1 MTLSR
6 WPLLGVDFTSA
17 PSARKPIT
25 VAHAYCTGDACG
37 AQLVLLDL
45 QPIRSFENLLAL
57 LLRPGPWLGV
67 FDFPFSLPRA
77 LVSAL
82 GWPERD
88 WDALV
93 AYCAGMPHGRF
104 RALLDAFRAAR
115 PAGDK
120 YVYRATD
127 HPARASSPMKLVNP
141 PVGLMYLT
149 GAPLLRAADL
159 TVPGLR
165 AGDPQRVAL
174 EGYPG
179 MLARAITTQSYKS
192 DAVSEQTRPR
202 HAARERILDALLA
215 GRHPLGLKLVADD
228 AQLNALL
235 DDGRG
240 DVLDAVLCAVQA
252 GWAWQRRKQGYGLP
266 PQVDPLEGWIVACD
280 AIAAARAAT
289 AGDPLPLA

>member
-6 WPLLGVDFTSA
+6 WPLMGVDFTSA

-25 VAHAYCTGDACG
+25 VAHAYCAADAHG
-37 AQLVLLDL
+37 AHLVLLEL
-45 QPIRSFENLLAL
+45 QAIRSFENLLAL

-67 FDFPFSLPRA
+67 FDFPFGLPRA

-82 GWPERD
+82 GWPD
-88 WDALV
+88 GTWDALV
-93 AYCAGMPHGRF
+93 AHCAGLPHGHF
-104 RALLDAFRAAR
+104 RAQLDAFRAAR
-115 PAGDK
+115 PVGDK
-120 YVYRATD
+120 YVYRTTD

-149 GAPLLRAADL
+149 GAPLLCAADL

-165 AGDPQRVAL
+165 AGDPQRIAL

-179 MLARAITTQSYKS
+179 MLARAITAQSYKS
-192 DAVSEQTRPR
+192 DTVAEQTRTR
-202 HAARERILDALLA
+202 HAARERILDALLC

-228 AQLNALL
+228 AHLNAML

-240 DVLDAVLCAVQA
+240 DVLDAVLCAVEA
-252 GWAWQRRKQGYGLP
+252 GWAWQRRDQGWGLP
-266 PQVDPLEGWIVACD
+266 AQVDALEGWIVGCD
-280 AIAAARAAT
+280 AIATARAAT
-289 AGDPLPLA
+289 AGDPLPLT

>member
-6 WPLLGVDFTSA
+6 WPLMGVDFTSA

-25 VAHAYCTGDACG
+25 VAHAYCAADAHG
-37 AQLVLLDL
+37 AQLVLLEL
-45 QPIRSFENLLAL
+45 QAIRSFENLLAL

-82 GWPERD
+82 GWPD
-88 WDALV
+88 GNWDALV
-93 AYCAGMPHGRF
+93 AHCAAIPHGRF
-104 RALLDAFRAAR
+104 RAQLDAFRAAR
-115 PAGDK
+115 PAGEK

-141 PVGLMYLT
+141 PVGLMVLT
-149 GAPLLRAADL
+149 GAPLLRA
-159 TVPGLR
+159 VPGLR
-165 AGDPQRVAL
+165 TGDPRRVAL

-179 MLARAITTQSYKS
+179 MLARAITPLSYKS
-192 DAVSEQTRPR
+192 DAVSEQTRAR
-202 HAARERILDALLA
+202 HGAREHILDALLA

-228 AQLNALL
+228 AHLNAML

-252 GWAWQRRKQGYGLP
+252 GWAWQRRHRHWGLP
-266 PQVDPLEGWIVACD
+266 PQVDPLEGWIIACD
-280 AIAAARAAT
+280 AIAAARAAP